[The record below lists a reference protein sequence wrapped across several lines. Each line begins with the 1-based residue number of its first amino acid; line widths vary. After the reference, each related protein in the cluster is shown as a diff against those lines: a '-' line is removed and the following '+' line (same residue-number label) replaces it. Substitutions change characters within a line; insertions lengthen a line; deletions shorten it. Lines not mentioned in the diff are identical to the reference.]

1 MAAKKLK
8 TICPHC
14 NRAIQIDLEENAD
27 QGSWL
32 LCTPLPAEDS
42 DTRTG
47 SDEGN
52 QV

>member
-32 LCTPLPAEDS
+32 LCTPLPVDES
-42 DTRTG
+42 DIRTKVDKG
-47 SDEGN
+47 R
-52 QV
+52 QA